1 MPSATTPLRF
11 TLVAHAI
18 KHSHI
23 LLKLV
28 FFCTARSNQCC
39 TPTHSSHTY
48 PHCIF
53 FPPSHAPIIPLL
65 RAEVRRRKY
74 SLHVT
79 CAPINQ
85 LFLDGPRYSVRT
97 DDWRYTEWLRWDNVT
112 LHGDFSKRVAVELYD
127 HTNDDGTDPDVSENV
142 NVAATA
148 DPSLLASLHTALVKG
163 FPVV

>member
-1 MPSATTPLRF
+1 MLHANPLLTYALPLHF
-11 TLVAHAI
+11 LSS
-18 KHSHI
+18 KP
-23 LLKLV
+23 
-28 FFCTARSNQCC
+28 RSNQRC
-39 TPTHSSHTY
+39 TPV
-48 PHCIF
+48 
-53 FPPSHAPIIPLL
+53 IPLL
-65 RAEVRRRKY
+65 RAEVRRQKY
-74 SLHVT
+74 SHHVT

-112 LHGDFSKRVAVELYD
+112 LHGDFSKRVTVELYD